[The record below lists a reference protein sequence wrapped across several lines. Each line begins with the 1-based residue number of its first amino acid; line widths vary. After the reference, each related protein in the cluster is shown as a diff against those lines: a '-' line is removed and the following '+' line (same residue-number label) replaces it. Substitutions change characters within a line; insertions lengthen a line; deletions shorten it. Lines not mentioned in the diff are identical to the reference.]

1 MMQFKQGA
9 LALGLVLAAAAAGA
23 AVVPAGTLITGSA
36 GSVLGLD
43 AGFAAVPGTETTALT
58 DADLEFLSSDSAV
71 GFDFFS
77 DGRLVVY
84 ENIGLA
90 ALSGPF
96 SFTFSLAGLVDDIT
110 SFTGSDLSQLG
121 NAGSRSFEVIDR
133 QTVKLSFQDLQFRDA
148 FGSFT
153 LQIGTTPAASVS
165 APSSLALAVGG
176 LALLAGVR
184 RTRQAARS

>member
-9 LALGLVLAAAAAGA
+9 LALGLLLATAAASA
-23 AVVPAGTLITGSA
+23 AVVPAGTLITGGA

-43 AGFAAVPGTETTALT
+43 AGFAAVAGTETTALT
-58 DADLEFLSSDSAV
+58 DADLEFLSSDAAV

-77 DGRLVVY
+77 DGSLVVY
-84 ENIGLA
+84 ENTGSA

-96 SFTFSLAGLVDDIT
+96 SFTFSFAGLADDIT
-110 SFTGSDLSQLG
+110 AFTALDVSSLANGGSY
-121 NAGSRSFEVIDR
+121 SFEVLDR
-133 QTVKLSFQDLQFRDA
+133 QTVKLSFEDLQFRTA

-153 LQIGTTPAASVS
+153 AQIGTTPAASVP